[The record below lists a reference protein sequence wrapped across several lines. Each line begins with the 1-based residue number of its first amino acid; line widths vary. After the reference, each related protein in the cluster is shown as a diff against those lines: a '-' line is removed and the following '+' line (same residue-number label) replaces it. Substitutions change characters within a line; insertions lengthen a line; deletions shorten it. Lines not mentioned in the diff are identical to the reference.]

1 MRLLLVFFVGFLG
14 FFFFSAFINQL
25 FKKTFP
31 GLVGITIIIAGFVF
45 GFVGKYW
52 VGNPLD
58 VLIAWFVI
66 GSGLGLTIHH
76 LLSQRYIL
84 SENYEHKFVKKHED
98 KIERGLE
105 ILPGALTWLVLT
117 SPFWLSLTLPF
128 VVAYLI
134 ILADIYWL
142 INAVKISFTIFL
154 GFRKMQWARKQPWFN
169 LLKKDFPD
177 QWEKYHHLIL
187 LPIHKESLEI
197 VGPAFDAIVNSN
209 YPKEKIF
216 LAVGFEGRANPEV
229 LHADTIKYLEK
240 LDKEIGGVFISI
252 HPPGLPGEIPG
263 PGTNRNWMMRDAE
276 KRFEKLKI
284 PFEEVIVT
292 TLDCDFVVHKE
303 FLAGM
308 LHKYLSTPQPQRD
321 MSSFTGVFLYNNNYW
336 QTPAPMRLI
345 ASGTAFWQLS
355 EQVSSDKYINYASLS
370 INMKSLLDIGL
381 WIPNKVNDDS
391 GFFWK
396 AYYHFK
402 GQYKVIPHFIPLS
415 ADAVLDVNLP
425 KTFQNQYLQLKRWAY
440 GVEHIPFIVKQYFI
454 RTDIDFWNKTSYL
467 VFILWSYT
475 KWGTLALFI
484 TFAGMFISWINPQ
497 YSQSAVAINQPIIS
511 SWILT
516 AAFLGLFTTI
526 YVHEK
531 TVPPRPKNWGFLT
544 RMWSYLQWLLVPLV
558 IISIGTIP
566 AIDAQTSLMF
576 GRYLEY
582 RTTNKARI
590 KET

>member
-25 FKKTFP
+25 FKKTLP
-31 GLVGITIIIAGFVF
+31 GVIGVAIIVAGFIF
-45 GFVGKYW
+45 GFVGKNW

-84 SENYEHKFVKKHED
+84 SENYEHRFVKKHED

-142 INAVKISFTIFL
+142 FNAVKISFTIFL
-154 GFRKMQWARKQPWFN
+154 GYKKMQWARKQPWFN
-169 LLKKDFPD
+169 LLKKNFPD
-177 QWEKYHHLIL
+177 QWEKYNHLIL
-187 LPIHKESLEI
+187 LPVYNESLEV

-209 YPKEKIF
+209 YPKDKIF
-216 LAVGFEGRANPEV
+216 LAVGFEERVNPKEK
-229 LHADTIKYLEK
+229 HAETIKYLGK
-240 LDKEIGGVFISI
+240 LDKEIGGVLITF
-252 HPPGLPGEIPG
+252 HPANLPGEIPG
-263 PGTNRNWMMRDAE
+263 PGTNRNWMMKNAE
-276 KRFEKLKI
+276 KEFTKRKL
-284 PFEEVIVT
+284 PFEDIIVT
-292 TLDCDFVVHKE
+292 TLDCDFVLSKE

-467 VFILWSYT
+467 LFILWSYT

-484 TFAGMFISWINPQ
+484 TFAGMFIAWINPQ
-497 YSQSAVAINQPIIS
+497 YSESAVAINQPIIS

-531 TVPPRPKNWGFLT
+531 TVPPRPKSWGLLT

-582 RTTNKARI
+582 RTTNKARL
-590 KET
+590 KE